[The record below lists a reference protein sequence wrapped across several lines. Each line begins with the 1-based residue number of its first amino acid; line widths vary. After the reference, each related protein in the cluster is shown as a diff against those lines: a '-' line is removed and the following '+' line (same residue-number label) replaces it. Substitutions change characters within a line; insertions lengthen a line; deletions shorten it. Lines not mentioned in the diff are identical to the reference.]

1 MDARPT
7 TADSK
12 HHYPPKLL
20 YCRSTSSPVVP
31 RLHSVLSPTPPV
43 SATTPLSPAVLSKS
57 PHGCHP
63 QIDLIPILFPQQ
75 SSLYQAQLLQYN
87 KLIAPSR
94 GRGGGTGGLQTPPLP
109 PILSTPT
116 IHIGGHRSTSKVS
129 NKDKD
134 SSRSKPGSQTCHGN
148 RGVQNTTNKAGCAVI
163 TGKEPSASLS
173 IPSPSNKMP
182 QKPQA
187 RTTAAPSAP
196 APVVSNPNQNQKK
209 QSNLP
214 ARPTAASTSPATLA
228 SVAPPTHSNSVP
240 STPHQH
246 ARKFSF
252 ESREPSPTAN
262 HGHSPRSAYSET
274 NGNMPSLRPLPPRS
288 GGCQYETIPER
299 SRRRVPYSDGGDR
312 LDRLDISKVQS
323 KLGEDAEKK
332 LSTDMEELYDRLK
345 PTKEVEA
352 KRGKLI
358 QKLEKLLNDTWPG
371 HDIRVRLF
379 GSSGNL
385 LCSDDSDVDICITT
399 PWTEL
404 EGVCM
409 LADLLAKHGFQKVV
423 CVSSAKVPIVKAWD
437 PEFQL
442 ACDMNVNNTLAL
454 ENTRMIRTYI
464 DIDDRVRPLAMIIKY
479 WTRRRV
485 MNDAAFGGTLS
496 SYTWICMI
504 IAFLQLRKPPV
515 VPALHQQLQY
525 RLPKKE
531 GEPSAFADDVE
542 KLRGIGAKNKS
553 TLGELLF
560 QFFRFYA
567 HEFDYGEH
575 ALSVRSGKLMR
586 KTEKKHW
593 HLAIN
598 NSLCV
603 EEPFNTMRN
612 LGNTADDTSFR
623 GIHLEIRR
631 AFDLIA
637 EGKLG
642 ECCEQYEFPKEE
654 ERIFQKPVSAPRP
667 ALLRSASQ
675 QNNRGGR
682 GGNGRGG
689 RQQGQ
694 YRNNNHGN
702 NRRASSSTAF
712 DNGANHMYFP
722 GYQFVTQGDGMGY
735 MSQDALAQTLS
746 ALQQQENNLRF
757 LQYTQN
763 QAFAQQQALAHAQR
777 MQGGNTSQPQTST
790 ERSRTNSIENP
801 PLTAPLRP
809 EMYYWPW
816 QGQQFY
822 AHPGFTTYPSS
833 PSNGQSTEPRRS
845 PHRTVATSETGAA
858 ASGSSLRSQSQPA
871 SRSLSVA
878 QPIPGVPGVQPV
890 VNGATSVGAVP
901 SRHAKARPIPSFIPD
916 ETTDADA
923 NRTPTATH
931 ALPADD
937 KGYGYYLDPNGSTRG
952 PVALTNGMPA
962 FGDLGPQGSNSGR
975 RRLSSDQFPHN
986 IFDRIQKRTSRS
998 PSPLGHGRAYSVG
1011 TSPTPI
1017 ASSTFPATAN
1027 KPVPDGQP
1035 IVVNGSGYNPTAP
1048 TPKREQAVP
1057 TGMPQADG
1065 SFETPQQAT
1074 QPRANGIPLQVQAP
1088 LTQPMPP
1095 SYTAPPNPE
1104 RPLVVN
1110 GSSSA
1115 SQPPSYVQ
1123 AAPRFSG
1130 DVVTMTSDGTLG
1142 IAGYSAP
1149 DYKGPVMD
1157 PSAPFPRFAPRGP
1170 PSQLIAQ
1177 LDLAT
1182 GEKTP
1187 TTDLQHLS
1195 PVYETVTPSPTLTR
1209 RFDLPLHQAP
1219 AHTNAPAQS
1228 QDTKPETK
1236 AKPKP
1241 RAEVAPS
1248 KVEAAHSTNP
1258 RINGHARENGHAKG
1272 GKGENENGSGWQKMT
1287 KGRKKAAEGKSKQEL
1302 YPQSEQPPKND
1313 LERKGG

>member
-12 HHYPPKLL
+12 HHYPPQLL
-20 YCRSTSSPVVP
+20 WSRSTSSPIVP
-31 RLHSVLSPTPPV
+31 RLNSVLSPTPPV
-43 SATTPLSPAVLSKS
+43 PATPLSPATSSKS
-57 PHGCHP
+57 PHNGQPH
-63 QIDLIPILFPQQ
+63 IDLIPILFPQQ

-116 IHIGGHRSTSKVS
+116 IHIGGNRSRSTSKVS

-134 SSRSKPGSQTCHGN
+134 YTRSKPGSQTCHGN
-148 RGVQNTTNKAGCAVI
+148 RGLQNTTNKAGCAVI
-163 TGKEPSASLS
+163 TGKEHSASLT
-173 IPSPSNKMP
+173 IPSCSTKMPP

-187 RTTAAPSAP
+187 RTAAAPSAP
-196 APVVSNPNQNQKK
+196 APVASSSNQKS
-209 QSNLP
+209 QNNNLP
-214 ARPTAASTSPATLA
+214 VRPTAASTSPATLA

-274 NGNMPSLRPLPPRS
+274 NGNLPSLRPLPPRS

-299 SRRRVPYSDGGDR
+299 SRRRMPYSIGSER
-312 LDRLDISKVQS
+312 LDRSDMSKVQT
-323 KLGEDAEKK
+323 KLVDDVEKK
-332 LSTDMEELYDRLK
+332 LSTDMRELYDRLK
-345 PTKEVEA
+345 PTEAVEE

-358 QKLEKLLNDTWPG
+358 EKLEKLLNDTWPG
-371 HDIRVRLF
+371 HEIRVRLF

-399 PWTEL
+399 PWKEL
-404 EGVCM
+404 EGVCI

-437 PEFQL
+437 PELQL

-464 DIDDRVRPLAMIIKY
+464 DIDERVRPLAMIIKY
-479 WTRRRV
+479 WTRQRI

-525 RLPKKE
+525 RLPKKD
-531 GEPSAFADDVE
+531 GEPSPFADDVE
-542 KLRGIGAKNKS
+542 KLRGICSKNKS
-553 TLGELLF
+553 TLGDLLF

-575 ALSVRSGKLMR
+575 ALSVRSGKLMK
-586 KTEKKHW
+586 KTDKKHW

-598 NSLCV
+598 NQLCV

-623 GIHLEIRR
+623 GIHLELRR
-631 AFDLIA
+631 AFDLIS

-642 ECCEQYEFPKEE
+642 DCCEQFVFPKEE

-694 YRNNNHGN
+694 YRNNNNHGN

-712 DNGANHMYFP
+712 DNGANQIYFP
-722 GYQFVTQGDGMGY
+722 GYPFVSSQDGMGY
-735 MSQDALAQTLS
+735 MSQDALAQTFFRAAASLS
-746 ALQQQENNLRF
+746 ACPEDAR
-757 LQYTQN
+757 
-763 QAFAQQQALAHAQR
+763 
-777 MQGGNTSQPQTST
+777 GNASQPQTST

-816 QGQQFY
+816 QNQQFY

-845 PHRTVATSETGAA
+845 PNRSAAVSEAGAT

-871 SRSLSVA
+871 SRPMPVA
-878 QPIPGVPGVQPV
+878 QPMPGLPGAPPT
-890 VNGATSVGAVP
+890 VNGGAAGLP
-901 SRHAKARPIPSFIPD
+901 SRHAKARPIPSFMPD
-916 ETTDADA
+916 EATDAD
-923 NRTPTATH
+923 TKPITVTH
-931 ALPADD
+931 TSPPDD
-937 KGYGYYLDPNGSTRG
+937 RGYGYYLDPNSSSSR
-952 PVALTNGMPA
+952 PVAVANGMPA
-962 FGDLGPQGSNSGR
+962 FGDLGLKESNSGR

-998 PSPLGHGRAYSVG
+998 PSPLGHGRAFSAG
-1011 TSPTPI
+1011 TSPTPL
-1017 ASSTFPATAN
+1017 ASSTFPSAAN
-1027 KPVPDGQP
+1027 KQVSDGQP
-1035 IVVNGSGYNPTAP
+1035 VVVNGSGFNPAAP
-1048 TPKREQAVP
+1048 LQKRDQTVP
-1057 TGMPQADG
+1057 AGLPQADG
-1065 SFETPQQAT
+1065 SFENAQQIAQPLVNGDSLYT
-1074 QPRANGIPLQVQAP
+1074 QVLPAQPLAP
-1088 LTQPMPP
+1088 SFSTT
-1095 SYTAPPNPE
+1095 SNPE

-1115 SQPPSYVQ
+1115 SQPPNYVQ
-1123 AAPRFSG
+1123 STPRYTS
-1130 DVVTMTSDGTLG
+1130 DIVTM
-1142 IAGYSAP
+1142 AP
-1149 DYKGPVMD
+1149 DGNIGINPYSSPEYTAPVTD
-1157 PSAPFPRFAPRGP
+1157 PSAPFPRLTPRGP

-1182 GEKTP
+1182 GEKAP
-1187 TTDLQHLS
+1187 TTDYQHLS

-1209 RFDLPLHQAP
+1209 RFDLPLQQAP
-1219 AHTNAPAQS
+1219 THSSVPNQG

-1236 AKPKP
+1236 AKQKP
-1241 RAEVAPS
+1241 RAEVASS
-1248 KVEAAHSTNP
+1248 KTEAAHLTNP
-1258 RINGHARENGHAKG
+1258 KTNGLARENGHAKG
-1272 GKGENENGSGWQKMT
+1272 TKGESENGGGWQRIP
-1287 KGRKKAAEGKSKQEL
+1287 KGRKKAADGKNKQEL

-1313 LERKGG
+1313 LERKG

>member
-12 HHYPPKLL
+12 HHYPPKILWN
-20 YCRSTSSPVVP
+20 RSTSSPIVP
-31 RLHSVLSPTPPV
+31 RLSSSVLSPTPPV
-43 SATTPLSPAVLSKS
+43 SATPLSPATSSKS
-57 PHGCHP
+57 PHSVQPH
-63 QIDLIPILFPQQ
+63 IDLIPILFPQQ

-116 IHIGGHRSTSKVS
+116 IHIGGNRSHSTSKVS
-129 NKDKD
+129 NKEKD
-134 SSRSKPGSQTCHGN
+134 STRSKPGSQTCHGN
-148 RGVQNTTNKAGCAVI
+148 RGLQNTTNKAGCAVI
-163 TGKEPSASLS
+163 TGKESSASLS
-173 IPSPSNKMP
+173 IPSSTKMP
-182 QKPQA
+182 PKPQA
-187 RTTAAPSAP
+187 RTTAAPSAQ
-196 APVVSNPNQNQKK
+196 AQVVSSSNQKT
-209 QSNLP
+209 QNTLP
-214 ARPTAASTSPATLA
+214 VRPTAASTSPATLA
-228 SVAPPTHSNSVP
+228 SVGLPAHSNSVP

-274 NGNMPSLRPLPPRS
+274 NGNLPSLRPLPPRS

-299 SRRRVPYSDGGDR
+299 SRRRMPYSIGSDR
-312 LDRLDISKVQS
+312 LDKSDMSKVQT
-323 KLGEDAEKK
+323 KLVDDVEKK
-332 LSTDMEELYDRLK
+332 LSTDMRELYDRLK
-345 PTKEVEA
+345 PTKAVEE

-371 HDIRVRLF
+371 HEIRVRLF

-399 PWTEL
+399 PWKEL

-409 LADLLAKHGFQKVV
+409 LADLLAKHGFEKIV

-437 PEFQL
+437 PELQL

-464 DIDDRVRPLAMIIKY
+464 DIDERVRPLAMIIKY
-479 WTRRRV
+479 WTRQRV

-525 RLPKKE
+525 RLPKKD
-531 GEPSAFADDVE
+531 GEPSPFADDVE
-542 KLRGIGAKNKS
+542 KLRGLCAKNKS

-575 ALSVRSGKLMR
+575 ALSVRSGKLMK

-598 NSLCV
+598 NQLCV

-623 GIHLEIRR
+623 GIHMELRR
-631 AFDLIA
+631 AFDLISQ
-637 EGKLG
+637 GKLG
-642 ECCEQYEFPKEE
+642 DCCEQFEFPKEE

-682 GGNGRGG
+682 GGNSRGG

-712 DNGANHMYFP
+712 DNGANQMYFP
-722 GYQFVTQGDGMGY
+722 GYPFVASQDGMGY

-816 QGQQFY
+816 QNQQFY

-845 PHRTVATSETGAA
+845 PHRTVAASETGAT

-871 SRSLSVA
+871 SRSMPVA
-878 QPIPGVPGVQPV
+878 QPMPGLPGVPPT
-890 VNGATSVGAVP
+890 VNGGATGLP

-916 ETTDADA
+916 EAADA
-923 NRTPTATH
+923 EAKPMTA
-931 ALPADD
+931 APPAPAADD
-937 KGYGYYLDPNGSTRG
+937 KGYGYYLDPNSSSSR
-952 PVALTNGMPA
+952 PVAVTNGMPA
-962 FGDLGPQGSNSGR
+962 FGDLGLKESNSGR

-1011 TSPTPI
+1011 TSPTPL
-1017 ASSTFPATAN
+1017 ASSTFPSATN
-1027 KPVPDGQP
+1027 KSVPDGQP
-1035 IVVNGSGYNPTAP
+1035 IVVNGSGFNPAAP
-1048 TPKREQAVP
+1048 VPKRDQAVP
-1057 TGMPQADG
+1057 AGLPQADG
-1065 SFETPQQAT
+1065 SFGDPQQA
-1074 QPRANGIPLQVQAP
+1074 AQVMASGDSLYPQAP
-1088 LTQPMPP
+1088 PPGQPLG
-1095 SYTAPPNPE
+1095 SSNSTPPNPE

-1115 SQPPSYVQ
+1115 TQPPNYVPSN
-1123 AAPRFSG
+1123 PRFTN
-1130 DVVTMTSDGTLG
+1130 DMVTMTPEGALG
-1142 IAGYSAP
+1142 IGGYSSPEYTAP
-1149 DYKGPVMD
+1149 VVD
-1157 PSAPFPRFAPRGP
+1157 PSGPYPRFVPRGP

-1209 RFDLPLHQAP
+1209 RFDLPPYQAP
-1219 AHTNAPAQS
+1219 AHNSAPNQG
-1228 QDTKPETK
+1228 QDAKPETK
-1236 AKPKP
+1236 AKPKS
-1241 RAEVAPS
+1241 RADMAPS
-1248 KVEAAHSTNP
+1248 KTEAAHSTNP
-1258 RINGHARENGHAKG
+1258 KINGHARENGHAKG
-1272 GKGENENGSGWQKMT
+1272 AKGENDNGGGWQKIP
-1287 KGRKKAAEGKSKQEL
+1287 KGRKKAAEGKSKQEM
-1302 YPQSEQPPKND
+1302 YPQSEQPPKNE